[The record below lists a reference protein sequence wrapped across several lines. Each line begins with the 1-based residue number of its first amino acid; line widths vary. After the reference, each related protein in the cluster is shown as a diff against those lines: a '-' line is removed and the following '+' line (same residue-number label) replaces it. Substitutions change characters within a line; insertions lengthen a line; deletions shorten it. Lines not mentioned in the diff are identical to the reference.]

1 MGTVASVLPQATSAA
16 ARRLVGNRVVDAVK
30 APFNARWNQKLFNE
44 VTPDSEITASGPEGF
59 SQLQQRFTDAYEK
72 LWAGKIKLK
81 CGEVMEGK
89 DIEALDDIFRRDAR
103 DAAVRGDRQAAEE
116 FAARRQAIRQALP
129 DNVAQE
135 LARLDKLYSD
145 YRVL

>member
-1 MGTVASVLPQATSAA
+1 MRPEAPCSA
-16 ARRLVGNRVVDAVK
+16 
-30 APFNARWNQKLFNE
+30 Q
-44 VTPDSEITASGPEGF
+44 T
-59 SQLQQRFTDAYEK
+59 
-72 LWAGKIKLK
+72 
-81 CGEVMEGK
+81 
-89 DIEALDDIFRRDAR
+89 LDDIFRRDAR